1 VAGLL
6 VKEKDV
12 GLHSGR
18 VQDAGREPE
27 ESVDLALPEEPSSDR
42 LTGASF
48 EEDVVQDDDGA
59 AAAHVEEG
67 EDMLD
72 EVELLVLGGGPE
84 VLARTEI
91 VAGRFRAGDAR
102 EVIAYDP
109 GLSTA
114 EVEAALRYE
123 MPNAA

>member
-18 VQDAGREPE
+18 VPDAGREPE

-48 EEDVVQDDDGA
+48 EEDVVRDDDGA

-91 VAGRFRAGDAR
+91 VAERFRAGDAR
-102 EVIAYDP
+102 EMIAYDL